1 MPMQHQLPQIPLLT
15 VRCPQP
21 RKAPFHQQLQNVGC
35 VPLVGLLLA
44 HVTGPDLRCIP
55 DPDCVPQILYQ
66 FHEPLAVARGL
77 HADQRR
83 PGQCLIELLRLTF
96 GMHQLLLSGFS
107 RFRVQPTHLLPAG
120 MKITAYNHPVR
131 KLLLLLIVFGPQPKD
146 TLG

>member
-1 MPMQHQLPQIPLLT
+1 
-15 VRCPQP
+15 
-21 RKAPFHQQLQNVGC
+21 
-35 VPLVGLLLA
+35 
-44 HVTGPDLRCIP
+44 
-55 DPDCVPQILYQ
+55 VPQILYQ